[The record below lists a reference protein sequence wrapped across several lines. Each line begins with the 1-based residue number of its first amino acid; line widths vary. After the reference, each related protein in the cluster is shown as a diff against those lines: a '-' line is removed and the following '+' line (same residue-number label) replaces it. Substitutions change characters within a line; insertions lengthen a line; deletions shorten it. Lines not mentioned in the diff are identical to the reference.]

1 MKLSI
6 NQILEKG
13 IAAHNAGNLQEAKQA
28 FESILQSQPKHPEA
42 NHHLGLV
49 AISLNQIEAAL
60 QLFKIALD
68 VNPNIE
74 LFWISYV
81 AALVQNNQAKKAK
94 RAIKKAKEK
103 GFDDKKLRALV
114 SQSEGVIENKVPS
127 RDLLNSLIDHYQNG
141 RLSEAE
147 KLALSITTE
156 FPRHQFAWKI
166 LGAVLRTT
174 GRNSDAVYAK
184 QTLVALSPQ
193 DAAAHSNLGITL
205 KELGRLEEALASY
218 KQAITLKPDFAEAH
232 NNLGNTLL
240 ELGRSNEAV
249 ASFKQ
254 AIALKPN
261 FSEAHHNLS
270 HTLRELGRLDEA
282 EASCRQ
288 AIRLKPDNAEARS
301 NLGITLKG
309 LGRLKEALASF
320 VQATVL
326 KPNFPEAHNNL
337 GNTLREL
344 GRLDEAEV
352 SCRQAVALKS
362 DYVEAH
368 NNLGITL
375 KELGKIDEAEAS
387 LTEAIAL
394 NPDFAEAH
402 NNLGNILQEQGRLEE
417 ALASYKQ
424 AIALDSDVLGVRSN
438 LLFLSASVRF
448 DASDY
453 LKEAQG
459 FSDIVAKGIDSRY
472 STWSHSKNPT
482 KLRVGFV
489 SGDLKGHP
497 VGYFLEGLLFQ
508 LQSSSI
514 ELYAYSTNNPVGE
527 ITERLKQ
534 LFHSW
539 KSLAGKS
546 DKDAAQVIHNDGV
559 HILIDLSG
567 HTGENRLA
575 IFRRRPAPIQT
586 TWLGY
591 FASTG
596 LPEMDYIL
604 GDPFVTPQSEAHHF
618 TEEIWQLPESYLCFT
633 PPDRHL
639 EVSPL
644 PALNNKFLTF
654 GCFNNLSRMTDEV
667 LSVRA
672 DILHAVPN
680 SKLFLKDKRLGYKS
694 GRDRILSRFASYGI
708 PKHRLILEGKSS
720 REKYLE
726 SYHRIDIA
734 LSPFPY
740 GGGTTSVEGL
750 WMGVPVIA
758 RKGNYFLSHL
768 GESIAHNSNLSDWIA
783 EDNED
788 YIAKAIEFSSD
799 TNALKLLRQSLRENL
814 LKAPL
819 YDLQRFANNFERAL
833 WQMRGSINH

>member
-508 LQSSSI
+508 LQSSS
-514 ELYAYSTNNPVGE
+514 
-527 ITERLKQ
+527 
-534 LFHSW
+534 
-539 KSLAGKS
+539 
-546 DKDAAQVIHNDGV
+546 
-559 HILIDLSG
+559 
-567 HTGENRLA
+567 
-575 IFRRRPAPIQT
+575 
-586 TWLGY
+586 